1 MHREL
6 LRLVG
11 QESLVGMTEM
21 NRTDTW
27 SVVIALGLLGL
38 GWGLFL
44 LHATNS
50 GIYHSSL
57 YYLCKS

>member
-1 MHREL
+1 
-6 LRLVG
+6 
-11 QESLVGMTEM
+11 MTEM